1 MIENFIAIDVE
12 TANSSRGS
20 ICQIGLAAYRGSNR
34 QWVWS
39 TLVNPEEAFDEGNV
53 RIHGIRGKDVQS
65 APNYPSVF
73 DELRR
78 VIEGQFVVS
87 HTSFDCDALTEASSK
102 YGLVLP
108 ETRWVDTCSV
118 ARMVWP
124 SLHSHALNVLCEH
137 FSIELMHHDAASDAV
152 ACAEVLT
159 QAILHARKGIGQ
171 LGMETGFV
179 SPKRGPRSGMPTGQ
193 GPKGSAR
200 RYSEKLSMVGD
211 PTGPLAGEVLV
222 CTGDFE
228 RGELAL
234 VQLAAS
240 LGCDVEDRF
249 SKKRTTM
256 VIVGTRDPS
265 KFNGKQ
271 KSNKLLEAEAMIA
284 KGKRVSILSEVE
296 FVALAQ
302 RCKVA

>member
-39 TLVNPEEAFDEGNV
+39 TLVNPEQAFDEGNV
-53 RIHGIRGKDVQS
+53 RIHGIRSQDVQS

-73 DELRR
+73 DELKR

-87 HTSFDCDALTEASSK
+87 HMGFDCDALTEASWR

-118 ARMVWP
+118 ARLVWP
-124 SLHSHALNVLCEH
+124 SLHSHALNILCDH
-137 FSIELMHHDAASDAV
+137 FSIELKHHDAASDAV

-159 QAILHARKGIGQ
+159 QAVLHARKGIAQ

-179 SPKRGPRSGMPTGQ
+179 SSKGGRRLGKAAGTRQRGPV
-193 GPKGSAR
+193 
-200 RYSEKLSMVGD
+200 YSEKLSMAGD
-211 PTGPLAGEVLV
+211 AAGPLAGEVLV
-222 CTGDFE
+222 CTGDFTIGE
-228 RGELAL
+228 RAL
-234 VQLAAS
+234 VELAAS
-240 LGCDVEDRF
+240 IGCDVEDRVT
-249 SKKRTTM
+249 KKRTTM
-256 VIVGTRDPS
+256 LVVGTRDPS

-271 KSNKLLEAEAMIA
+271 KSNKLLDVEALIA
-284 KGKRVSILSEVE
+284 KGKKIAILSEAE
-296 FVALAQ
+296 FVDLAQ